1 MWHYPQQ
8 EYSGQHHPDYEE
20 QIDAVNEV
28 GNKRWVTTTGLAEA
42 DIHFYPQSHYLNDPA
57 ESQRS
62 EHAFLHFDIVL
73 REINP
78 SHEKLT
84 LLNQDSTFA
93 LIERLHNED

>member
-8 EYSGQHHPDYEE
+8 EYSGQYHPDYED
-20 QIDAVNEV
+20 QIDSVNEV
-28 GNKRWVTTTGLAEA
+28 GNRLTEA
-42 DIHFYPQSHYLNDPA
+42 DFDFDHKSHYLNDPA

-73 REINP
+73 REIDP